1 MGDRQ
6 GGGGEARDGGTLV
19 EHVNQ
24 YKRTNSPD
32 PCCCLVHDRE
42 DSDPRNIANA
52 EIVSLRGF
60 TTKVRAA
67 LLWHGSVFMEHAT
80 VWGGQKGA

>member
-1 MGDRQ
+1 M
-6 GGGGEARDGGTLV
+6 
-19 EHVNQ
+19 NQ

-32 PCCCLVHDRE
+32 PCCCLVLDRE

-67 LLWHGSVFMEHAT
+67 LLSKRLDSKGNSCSWARVGEGCIAVGRMDG
-80 VWGGQKGA
+80 WMDGWKGGA